1 MQLTDEQIMLLEQL
15 TYLEDKVAREAD
27 VVLGPY
33 DSVKSLLRQ
42 FDEDA
47 LAELE
52 DSDEQFEGLISGK
65 QWAAIIRQIQNDP
78 ELYSLDIAGKD
89 DSVPAICFTDPNDPD
104 SAVVAFKGTTGQ
116 KEWWDNGSGF
126 GLSDTE
132 KQKEA
137 LEYIENL
144 PYNSITVTGHSKGG
158 NKAQYVTVL
167 SDKVDRCISMDG
179 QGFSQEFL
187 DRYYAEIEKKGG
199 SITNY
204 YLDGDFVSILLF
216 PIPGSAQVCIE
227 GDDSIILEKNHVPSS
242 FYRYYQDEDG
252 YWHIL
257 ENKSG
262 DPALV
267 IGTREEVM
275 VYLHELTVFLL
286 NVMPEEDKRKAGDY
300 IGNILAILMD
310 GKDLKL
316 EDKTYNKSNI
326 KEYLLSD
333 KEMLTKL
340 LAYFIKYVETYNL
353 TDEEIRSLAEV
364 LGLDAVLAVIE
375 GGMAVGNKTLG
386 EAISDAG
393 GLLNLIID
401 QIRDGKEDPV
411 IEWLLKWRGGWE
423 SEEVGED
430 MVDFWRSLEKE
441 YQNIPDFDPEK
452 ARADTAGKESK
463 IRDFSEK
470 TYGILMSAILSVEA
484 DTYGSV
490 SGWSGY
496 AGEEWY
502 DTLLIPNAVGGINA
516 YFERVSEINNACRS
530 GAERVFDE
538 ANQADRDNAVR
549 LRSVIDELRSVRTLL
564 EKKAENL
571 GLQ

>member
-401 QIRDGKEDPV
+401 QIRDGKEDPI

-430 MVDFWRSLEKE
+430 MVDFWCSLEKE

-452 ARADTAGKESK
+452 ARADAAGKESK

>member
-33 DSVKSLLRQ
+33 DSVESLLRQ

-104 SAVVAFKGTTGQ
+104 NAVVAFKGTTGQ

-144 PYNSITVTGHSKGG
+144 PYDSITVTGHSKGG

-300 IGNILAILMD
+300 IGNILAILMGQGD
-310 GKDLKL
+310 FPI
-316 EDKTYNKSNI
+316 EDKVYNKDNVA
-326 KEYLLSD
+326 EYLLSD
-333 KEMLTKL
+333 KEMLAKL

-353 TDEEIRSLAEV
+353 TDEEVRSLAEV
-364 LGLDAVLAVIE
+364 LGLDKTLAAIE
-375 GGMAVGNKTLG
+375 EDMAEDNKTLSG
-386 EAISDAG
+386 FISDAG
-393 GLLNLIID
+393 GLLNLIIN

-411 IEWLLKWRGGWE
+411 IEWLLKWIGGWE

-441 YQNIPDFDPEK
+441 YQSIPEFDPEK
-452 ARADTAGKESK
+452 ARADAAGKGAK

-470 TYGILMSAILSVEA
+470 TYSILMSAILSVEA

-516 YFERVSEINNACRS
+516 YFERVSEINRQCRES
-530 GAERVFDE
+530 AERVFAE
-538 ANQADRDNAVR
+538 ANEADQENAKR
-549 LRSVIDELRSVRTLL
+549 LQSLVDEIRSVCSLI
-564 EKKAENL
+564 KAKTEGL
-571 GLQ
+571 GM

>member
-33 DSVKSLLRQ
+33 DSVESLLRQ

-216 PIPGSAQVCIE
+216 PVPGSAQVCIE

-300 IGNILAILMD
+300 IGNILAILMGQGD
-310 GKDLKL
+310 FPI
-316 EDKTYNKSNI
+316 EDKVYNKDNVA
-326 KEYLLSD
+326 EYLLSD
-333 KEMLTKL
+333 KEMLAKL

-353 TDEEIRSLAEV
+353 TDEEVRSLAEV
-364 LGLDAVLAVIE
+364 LGLDKTLAAIE
-375 GGMAVGNKTLG
+375 EDMAEDNKTLSG
-386 EAISDAG
+386 FISDAG
-393 GLLNLIID
+393 GLLNLIIN

-411 IEWLLKWRGGWE
+411 IEWLLKWIGGWE

-441 YQNIPDFDPEK
+441 YQSIPDFDPEK
-452 ARADTAGKESK
+452 ARADAAGKGAK

-470 TYGILMSAILSVEA
+470 TYSILMSAILSVEA

-516 YFERVSEINNACRS
+516 YFERVSEINRQCRES
-530 GAERVFDE
+530 AERVFAE
-538 ANQADRDNAVR
+538 ANEADQENAKR
-549 LRSVIDELRSVRTLL
+549 LQSLVDEIRSVCSLI
-564 EKKAENL
+564 KAKTEGL
-571 GLQ
+571 GM

>member
-216 PIPGSAQVCIE
+216 PVPGSAQVCIE

-452 ARADTAGKESK
+452 ARADAAGKESK

>member
-33 DSVKSLLRQ
+33 DSVESLLRQ

-144 PYNSITVTGHSKGG
+144 PYDSITVTGHSKGG

-300 IGNILAILMD
+300 IGNILAILMGQGD
-310 GKDLKL
+310 FPI
-316 EDKTYNKSNI
+316 EDKVYNKDNVA
-326 KEYLLSD
+326 EYLLSD
-333 KEMLTKL
+333 KEMLAKL

-353 TDEEIRSLAEV
+353 TDEEVRSLAEV
-364 LGLDAVLAVIE
+364 LGLDKTLAAIE
-375 GGMAVGNKTLG
+375 EDMAEDNKTLSG
-386 EAISDAG
+386 FISDAG
-393 GLLNLIID
+393 GLLNLIIN

-411 IEWLLKWRGGWE
+411 IEWLLKWIGGWE

-441 YQNIPDFDPEK
+441 YQSIPDFDPEK
-452 ARADTAGKESK
+452 ARADAAGKGAK

-470 TYGILMSAILSVEA
+470 TYSILMSAILSVEA

-516 YFERVSEINNACRS
+516 YFERVSEINRQCRES
-530 GAERVFDE
+530 AERVFAE
-538 ANQADRDNAVR
+538 ANEADQENAKR
-549 LRSVIDELRSVRTLL
+549 LQSLVDEIRSVCSLI
-564 EKKAENL
+564 KAKTEGL
-571 GLQ
+571 GM

>member
-33 DSVKSLLRQ
+33 DSVESLLRQ

-78 ELYSLDIAGKD
+78 ELCSLDIAGKD

-144 PYNSITVTGHSKGG
+144 PYDSITVTGHSKGG

-300 IGNILAILMD
+300 IGNILAILMGQGD
-310 GKDLKL
+310 FPI
-316 EDKTYNKSNI
+316 EDKVYNKDNVA
-326 KEYLLSD
+326 EYLLSD
-333 KEMLTKL
+333 KEMLAKL

-353 TDEEIRSLAEV
+353 TDEEVRSLAEV
-364 LGLDAVLAVIE
+364 LGLDKTLAAIE
-375 GGMAVGNKTLG
+375 EDMAEDNKTLSG
-386 EAISDAG
+386 FISDAG
-393 GLLNLIID
+393 GLLNLIIN

-411 IEWLLKWRGGWE
+411 IEWLLKWIGGWE

-441 YQNIPDFDPEK
+441 YQSIPEFDPEK
-452 ARADTAGKESK
+452 ARADAAGKGAK

-470 TYGILMSAILSVEA
+470 TYSILMSAILSVEA

-516 YFERVSEINNACRS
+516 YFERVSEINRQCRES
-530 GAERVFDE
+530 AERVFAE
-538 ANQADRDNAVR
+538 ANEADQENAKR
-549 LRSVIDELRSVRTLL
+549 LQSLVDEIRSVCSLI
-564 EKKAENL
+564 KAKTEGL
-571 GLQ
+571 GM

>member
-33 DSVKSLLRQ
+33 DSVESLLRQ

-52 DSDEQFEGLISGK
+52 GSNEQFEGRISGK

-89 DSVPAICFTDPNDPD
+89 DSVQAICFTDPNDSD
-104 SAVVAFKGTTGQ
+104 SALVAFKGSTGQ
-116 KEWWDNGSGF
+116 KEWQDNGSGL
-126 GLSDTE
+126 GLSDTQ

-144 PYNSITVTGHSKGG
+144 SYDSITVTGHSKGG

-187 DRYYAEIEKKGG
+187 DKYYAEIEKKGG
-199 SITNY
+199 CIKNY
-204 YLDGDFVSILLF
+204 FLDGDFVSILLF
-216 PIPGSAQVCIE
+216 PVPGSDQICIE
-227 GDDSIILEKNHVPSS
+227 GDDSIVLEKNHVPSS

-252 YWHIL
+252 HWHIL
-257 ENKSG
+257 ENGSG

-267 IGTREEVM
+267 SGTREEVM

-401 QIRDGKEDPV
+401 QIRDGKEDPI

-452 ARADTAGKESK
+452 ARADAAGKESK

>member
-401 QIRDGKEDPV
+401 QIRDGKEDPI

-452 ARADTAGKESK
+452 ARADAAEKESK

>member
-33 DSVKSLLRQ
+33 DSVESLLRQ

-52 DSDEQFEGLISGK
+52 GSNEQFEGRISGK

-89 DSVPAICFTDPNDPD
+89 DSVQAICFTDPNDSD
-104 SAVVAFKGTTGQ
+104 SALVAFKGSTGQ
-116 KEWWDNGSGF
+116 KEWQDNGSGL
-126 GLSDTE
+126 GLSDTQ

-144 PYNSITVTGHSKGG
+144 SYDSITVTGHSKGG

-187 DRYYAEIEKKGG
+187 DKYYAEIEKKGG
-199 SITNY
+199 CIKNY
-204 YLDGDFVSILLF
+204 FLDGDFVSILLF
-216 PIPGSAQVCIE
+216 PVPGSDQICIE
-227 GDDSIILEKNHVPSS
+227 GDDSIVLEKNHVPSS

-252 YWHIL
+252 HWHIL
-257 ENKSG
+257 ENGSG

-267 IGTREEVM
+267 SGTREEVM

-364 LGLDAVLAVIE
+364 LGLDEVLAVIE
-375 GGMAVGNKTLG
+375 GGMTADNKTLG
-386 EAISDAG
+386 KVISDAG
-393 GLLNLIID
+393 GLLNLIIN

-411 IEWLLKWRGGWE
+411 IEWLLKWIGGWE

-452 ARADTAGKESK
+452 ARADAAGKESK

>member
-33 DSVKSLLRQ
+33 DSVESLLRQ

-52 DSDEQFEGLISGK
+52 GSNEQFEGRISGK

-89 DSVPAICFTDPNDPD
+89 DSVQAICFTDPNDSD
-104 SAVVAFKGTTGQ
+104 SALVAFKGSTGQ
-116 KEWWDNGSGF
+116 KEWQDNGSGL
-126 GLSDTE
+126 GLSDTQ

-144 PYNSITVTGHSKGG
+144 PYDSITVTGHSKGG

-187 DRYYAEIEKKGG
+187 DKYYAEIEKKGG
-199 SITNY
+199 CIKNY
-204 YLDGDFVSILLF
+204 FLDGDFVSILLF
-216 PIPGSAQVCIE
+216 PVPGSDQICIE
-227 GDDSIILEKNHVPSS
+227 GDDSIVLEKNHVPSS

-252 YWHIL
+252 HWHIL
-257 ENKSG
+257 ENGSG

-267 IGTREEVM
+267 SGTREEVM

-333 KEMLTKL
+333 QEMLTKL

-364 LGLDAVLAVIE
+364 LGLDEVLAVIE
-375 GGMAVGNKTLG
+375 GGMTADNKTLG
-386 EAISDAG
+386 KVISDAG
-393 GLLNLIID
+393 GLLNLIIN

-411 IEWLLKWRGGWE
+411 IEWLLKWIGGWE
-423 SEEVGED
+423 SEEVGQD

-441 YQNIPDFDPEK
+441 YQSIPDFDPEK
-452 ARADTAGKESK
+452 ARADAGGKESK

-470 TYGILMSAILSVEA
+470 TYSILMSAIQSVEA

-490 SGWSGY
+490 SGWSRY

-516 YFERVSEINNACRS
+516 YFERVSEINNACRA

-538 ANQADRDNAVR
+538 ANQADRKNAER
-549 LRSVIDELRSVRTLL
+549 LRSVIDELKSVRSLL
-564 EKKAENL
+564 EKKTDNL
-571 GLQ
+571 GRQ

>member
-33 DSVKSLLRQ
+33 DSVESLLRQ

-52 DSDEQFEGLISGK
+52 DSDEQFEGLVSGK

-144 PYNSITVTGHSKGG
+144 PYDSITVTGHSKGG

-179 QGFSQEFL
+179 QGFSQEFM

-300 IGNILAILMD
+300 IGNILAILMGQGD
-310 GKDLKL
+310 FPI
-316 EDKTYNKSNI
+316 EDKVYNKDNVA
-326 KEYLLSD
+326 EYLLSD
-333 KEMLTKL
+333 KEMLAKL

-353 TDEEIRSLAEV
+353 TDEEVRSLAKV
-364 LGLDAVLAVIE
+364 LGLDKTLAAIE
-375 GGMAVGNKTLG
+375 EDMAEDNKTLSG
-386 EAISDAG
+386 FISDAG
-393 GLLNLIID
+393 GLLNLIIN

-411 IEWLLKWRGGWE
+411 IEWLLKWIGGWE

-441 YQNIPDFDPEK
+441 YQSIPEFDPEK
-452 ARADTAGKESK
+452 ARADAAGKGAK

-470 TYGILMSAILSVEA
+470 TYSILMSAILSVEA

-516 YFERVSEINNACRS
+516 YFERVSEINRQCRES
-530 GAERVFDE
+530 AERVFAE
-538 ANQADRDNAVR
+538 ANEADQENAKR
-549 LRSVIDELRSVRTLL
+549 LQSLVDEIRSVCSLI
-564 EKKAENL
+564 KAKTEGL
-571 GLQ
+571 GM

>member
-33 DSVKSLLRQ
+33 DSVESLLRQ

-300 IGNILAILMD
+300 IGNILAILMGQGD
-310 GKDLKL
+310 FPI
-316 EDKTYNKSNI
+316 EDKVYNKDNVA
-326 KEYLLSD
+326 EYLLSD
-333 KEMLTKL
+333 KEMLAKL

-353 TDEEIRSLAEV
+353 TDEEVRSLAEV
-364 LGLDAVLAVIE
+364 LGLDKTLAAIE
-375 GGMAVGNKTLG
+375 EDMAEDNKTLSG
-386 EAISDAG
+386 FISDAG
-393 GLLNLIID
+393 GLLNLIIN

-411 IEWLLKWRGGWE
+411 IEWLLKWIGGWE

-441 YQNIPDFDPEK
+441 YQSIPDFDPEK
-452 ARADTAGKESK
+452 ARADAAGKGAK

-470 TYGILMSAILSVEA
+470 TYSILMSAILSVEA

-516 YFERVSEINNACRS
+516 YFERVSEINRQCRES
-530 GAERVFDE
+530 AERVFAE
-538 ANQADRDNAVR
+538 ANEADQENAKR
-549 LRSVIDELRSVRTLL
+549 LQSLVDEIRSVCSLI
-564 EKKAENL
+564 KAKTEGL
-571 GLQ
+571 GM

>member
-132 KQKEA
+132 KQEEA

-401 QIRDGKEDPV
+401 QIRDGKEDPI

-452 ARADTAGKESK
+452 ARADAAGKESK

>member
-33 DSVKSLLRQ
+33 DSVESLLRQ

-52 DSDEQFEGLISGK
+52 DSDEQFEGLVSGK

-144 PYNSITVTGHSKGG
+144 PYDSITVTGHSKGG

-300 IGNILAILMD
+300 IGNILAILMGQGD
-310 GKDLKL
+310 FPI
-316 EDKTYNKSNI
+316 EDKVYNKDNVA
-326 KEYLLSD
+326 EYLLSD
-333 KEMLTKL
+333 KEMLAKL

-353 TDEEIRSLAEV
+353 TDEEVRSLAEV
-364 LGLDAVLAVIE
+364 LGLDKTLAAIE
-375 GGMAVGNKTLG
+375 EDMAEDNKTLSG
-386 EAISDAG
+386 FISDAG
-393 GLLNLIID
+393 GLLNLIIN

-411 IEWLLKWRGGWE
+411 IEWLLKWIGGWE

-441 YQNIPDFDPEK
+441 YQSIPEFDPEK
-452 ARADTAGKESK
+452 ARADAAGKGAK

-470 TYGILMSAILSVEA
+470 TYSILMSAILSVEA

-516 YFERVSEINNACRS
+516 YFERVSEINRQCRES
-530 GAERVFDE
+530 AERVFAE
-538 ANQADRDNAVR
+538 ANEADQENAKR
-549 LRSVIDELRSVRTLL
+549 LQSLVDEIRSVCSLI
-564 EKKAENL
+564 KAKTDGL
-571 GLQ
+571 GM

>member
-33 DSVKSLLRQ
+33 DSVESLLRQ

-78 ELYSLDIAGKD
+78 ELCSLDIAGKD

-144 PYNSITVTGHSKGG
+144 PYDSITVTGHSKGG

-300 IGNILAILMD
+300 IGNILAILMGQGD
-310 GKDLKL
+310 FPI
-316 EDKTYNKSNI
+316 EDKVYNKDNVA
-326 KEYLLSD
+326 EYLLSD
-333 KEMLTKL
+333 KEMLAKL

-353 TDEEIRSLAEV
+353 TDEEVRSLAEV
-364 LGLDAVLAVIE
+364 LGLDKTLAAIE
-375 GGMAVGNKTLG
+375 EDMAEDNKTLSG
-386 EAISDAG
+386 FISDAG
-393 GLLNLIID
+393 GLLNLIIN

-411 IEWLLKWRGGWE
+411 IEWLLKWIGGWE

-441 YQNIPDFDPEK
+441 YQSIPEFDQEK
-452 ARADTAGKESK
+452 ARADAAGKGAK

-470 TYGILMSAILSVEA
+470 TYSILMSAILSVEA

-516 YFERVSEINNACRS
+516 YFERVSEINRQCRES
-530 GAERVFDE
+530 AERVFAE
-538 ANQADRDNAVR
+538 ANEADQENAKR
-549 LRSVIDELRSVRTLL
+549 LQSLVDEIRSVCSLI
-564 EKKAENL
+564 KAKTEGL
-571 GLQ
+571 GM

>member
-116 KEWWDNGSGF
+116 KGWWDNGSGF

-401 QIRDGKEDPV
+401 QIRDGKEDPI

-452 ARADTAGKESK
+452 ARADAAGKESK

-470 TYGILMSAILSVEA
+470 TYGILTSAILSVEA

>member
-33 DSVKSLLRQ
+33 DSVESLLRQ

-52 DSDEQFEGLISGK
+52 DSDEQFEGLVSGK

-144 PYNSITVTGHSKGG
+144 PYDSITVTGHSKGG

-227 GDDSIILEKNHVPSS
+227 GDDSIILEKNHIPSS

-300 IGNILAILMD
+300 IGNILAILMGQGD
-310 GKDLKL
+310 FPI
-316 EDKTYNKSNI
+316 EDKVYNKDNVA
-326 KEYLLSD
+326 EYLLSD
-333 KEMLTKL
+333 KEMLAKL

-353 TDEEIRSLAEV
+353 TDEEVRSLAEV
-364 LGLDAVLAVIE
+364 LGLDKTLAAIE
-375 GGMAVGNKTLG
+375 EDMAEDNKTLSG
-386 EAISDAG
+386 FISDAG
-393 GLLNLIID
+393 GLLNLIIN

-411 IEWLLKWRGGWE
+411 IEWLLKWIGGWE

-441 YQNIPDFDPEK
+441 YQSIPEFDPEK
-452 ARADTAGKESK
+452 ARADAAGKGAK

-470 TYGILMSAILSVEA
+470 TYSILMSAILSVEA

-516 YFERVSEINNACRS
+516 YFERVSEINRQCRES
-530 GAERVFDE
+530 AERVFAE
-538 ANQADRDNAVR
+538 ANEADQENAKR
-549 LRSVIDELRSVRTLL
+549 LQSLVDEIRSVCSLI
-564 EKKAENL
+564 KAKTEGL
-571 GLQ
+571 GM

>member
-33 DSVKSLLRQ
+33 DSVESLLRQ

-52 DSDEQFEGLISGK
+52 GSNEQFEGRISGK

-89 DSVPAICFTDPNDPD
+89 DSVQAICFTDPNDSD
-104 SAVVAFKGTTGQ
+104 SALVAFKGSTGQ
-116 KEWWDNGSGF
+116 KEWQDNGSGL
-126 GLSDTE
+126 GLSDTQ

-144 PYNSITVTGHSKGG
+144 SYDSITVTGHSKGG

-187 DRYYAEIEKKGG
+187 DKYYAEIEKKGG
-199 SITNY
+199 CIKNY
-204 YLDGDFVSILLF
+204 FLDGDFVSILLF
-216 PIPGSAQVCIE
+216 PVPGSDQICIE
-227 GDDSIILEKNHVPSS
+227 GDDSIVLEKNHVPSS

-252 YWHIL
+252 HWHIL
-257 ENKSG
+257 ENGSG

-267 IGTREEVM
+267 SGTREEVM

-333 KEMLTKL
+333 QEMLTKL

-401 QIRDGKEDPV
+401 QIRDGKEDPI

-452 ARADTAGKESK
+452 ARADAAGKESK

>member
-33 DSVKSLLRQ
+33 DSVESLLRQ

-144 PYNSITVTGHSKGG
+144 PYDSITVTGHSKGG
-158 NKAQYVTVL
+158 NEAQYVTVL

-300 IGNILAILMD
+300 IGNILAILMGQGD
-310 GKDLKL
+310 FPI
-316 EDKTYNKSNI
+316 EDKVYNKDNVA
-326 KEYLLSD
+326 EYLLSD
-333 KEMLTKL
+333 KEMLAKL

-353 TDEEIRSLAEV
+353 TDEEVRSLAEV
-364 LGLDAVLAVIE
+364 LGLDKTLAAIE
-375 GGMAVGNKTLG
+375 EDMAEDNKTLSG
-386 EAISDAG
+386 FISDAG
-393 GLLNLIID
+393 GLLNLIIN

-411 IEWLLKWRGGWE
+411 IEWLLKWIGGWE

-441 YQNIPDFDPEK
+441 YQSIPEFDPEK
-452 ARADTAGKESK
+452 ARADAAGKGAK

-470 TYGILMSAILSVEA
+470 TYSILMSAILSVEA

-516 YFERVSEINNACRS
+516 YFERVSEINRQCRES
-530 GAERVFDE
+530 AERVFAE
-538 ANQADRDNAVR
+538 ANEADQENAKR
-549 LRSVIDELRSVRTLL
+549 LQSLVDEIRSVCSLI
-564 EKKAENL
+564 KAKTEGL
-571 GLQ
+571 GM

>member
-353 TDEEIRSLAEV
+353 TDDEIRSLAEV
-364 LGLDAVLAVIE
+364 LGLDEVLAALE

-386 EAISDAG
+386 GVISDAG

-401 QIRDGKEDPV
+401 QIRDGKEDSV
-411 IEWLLKWRGGWE
+411 IEWLLKWIGGWE

-441 YQNIPDFDPEK
+441 YQSIPDFDPEK
-452 ARADTAGKESK
+452 ARADAAGKESK

>member
-1 MQLTDEQIMLLEQL
+1 MRTDTG
-15 TYLEDKVAREAD
+15 TYWK
-27 VVLGPY
+27 
-33 DSVKSLLRQ
+33 
-42 FDEDA
+42 
-47 LAELE
+47 
-52 DSDEQFEGLISGK
+52 
-65 QWAAIIRQIQNDP
+65 
-78 ELYSLDIAGKD
+78 
-89 DSVPAICFTDPNDPD
+89 
-104 SAVVAFKGTTGQ
+104 
-116 KEWWDNGSGF
+116 
-126 GLSDTE
+126 
-132 KQKEA
+132 
-137 LEYIENL
+137 
-144 PYNSITVTGHSKGG
+144 
-158 NKAQYVTVL
+158 
-167 SDKVDRCISMDG
+167 
-179 QGFSQEFL
+179 
-187 DRYYAEIEKKGG
+187 
-199 SITNY
+199 
-204 YLDGDFVSILLF
+204 
-216 PIPGSAQVCIE
+216 
-227 GDDSIILEKNHVPSS
+227 
-242 FYRYYQDEDG
+242 
-252 YWHIL
+252 
-257 ENKSG
+257 
-262 DPALV
+262 
-267 IGTREEVM
+267 REEVM

-333 KEMLTKL
+333 QEMLTKL

-364 LGLDAVLAVIE
+364 LGLGEVLAVIE
-375 GGMAVGNKTLG
+375 GGMTADNKTLG
-386 EAISDAG
+386 KVISDAG
-393 GLLNLIID
+393 GLLNLIIN

-411 IEWLLKWRGGWE
+411 IEWLLKWIGGWE

-452 ARADTAGKESK
+452 ARADAAGKESK

>member
-33 DSVKSLLRQ
+33 DSVESLLRQ

-144 PYNSITVTGHSKGG
+144 PYDSITVTGHSKGG

-300 IGNILAILMD
+300 IGNILAILMGQGD
-310 GKDLKL
+310 FPI
-316 EDKTYNKSNI
+316 EDKVYNKDNVA
-326 KEYLLSD
+326 EYLLSD
-333 KEMLTKL
+333 KEMLAKL

-353 TDEEIRSLAEV
+353 TDEEVRSLAEV
-364 LGLDAVLAVIE
+364 LGLDKTLAAME
-375 GGMAVGNKTLG
+375 EDMAEDNKTLSG
-386 EAISDAG
+386 FISDAG
-393 GLLNLIID
+393 GLLNLIIN

-411 IEWLLKWRGGWE
+411 IEWLLKWIGGWE

-441 YQNIPDFDPEK
+441 YQSIPDFDPEK
-452 ARADTAGKESK
+452 ARADAAGKGAK

-470 TYGILMSAILSVEA
+470 TYSILMSAILSVEA

-516 YFERVSEINNACRS
+516 YFERVSEINRQCRES
-530 GAERVFDE
+530 AERVFAE
-538 ANQADRDNAVR
+538 ANEADQENAKR
-549 LRSVIDELRSVRTLL
+549 LQSLVDEIRSVCSLI
-564 EKKAENL
+564 KAKTEGL
-571 GLQ
+571 GM

>member
-33 DSVKSLLRQ
+33 DSVESLLRQ

-52 DSDEQFEGLISGK
+52 DSDEQFEGLVSGK

-144 PYNSITVTGHSKGG
+144 PYDSITVTGHSKGG

-300 IGNILAILMD
+300 IGNILAILMGQGD
-310 GKDLKL
+310 FPI
-316 EDKTYNKSNI
+316 EDKVYNKDNVA
-326 KEYLLSD
+326 EYLLSD
-333 KEMLTKL
+333 KEMLAKL

-353 TDEEIRSLAEV
+353 TDEEVRSLAEV
-364 LGLDAVLAVIE
+364 LGLDKTLAAIE
-375 GGMAVGNKTLG
+375 EDMAEDNKTLSG
-386 EAISDAG
+386 FISDAG
-393 GLLNLIID
+393 GLLNLIIN

-411 IEWLLKWRGGWE
+411 IEWLLKWIGGWE

-441 YQNIPDFDPEK
+441 YQSIPDFDPEK
-452 ARADTAGKESK
+452 ARADAAGKGAK

-470 TYGILMSAILSVEA
+470 TYSILMSAILSVEA

-516 YFERVSEINNACRS
+516 YFERVSEINRQCRES
-530 GAERVFDE
+530 AERVFAE
-538 ANQADRDNAVR
+538 ANEADQENAKR
-549 LRSVIDELRSVRTLL
+549 LQSLVDEIRSVCSLI
-564 EKKAENL
+564 KAKTEGL
-571 GLQ
+571 GM

>member
-167 SDKVDRCISMDG
+167 SDRVDRCISMDG

-216 PIPGSAQVCIE
+216 PVPGSAQVCIE

>member
-33 DSVKSLLRQ
+33 DSVESLLRQ

-144 PYNSITVTGHSKGG
+144 PYDSITVTGHSKGG

-275 VYLHELTVFLL
+275 VYLHELTVFLI

-300 IGNILAILMD
+300 IGNILAILMGQGD
-310 GKDLKL
+310 FPI
-316 EDKTYNKSNI
+316 EDKVYNKDNVA
-326 KEYLLSD
+326 EYLLSD
-333 KEMLTKL
+333 KEMLAKL

-353 TDEEIRSLAEV
+353 TDEEVRSLAEV
-364 LGLDAVLAVIE
+364 LGLDKTLAAIE
-375 GGMAVGNKTLG
+375 EDMAEDNKTLSG
-386 EAISDAG
+386 FISDAG
-393 GLLNLIID
+393 GLLNLIIN

-411 IEWLLKWRGGWE
+411 IEWLLKWIGGWE

-441 YQNIPDFDPEK
+441 YQSIPDFDPEK
-452 ARADTAGKESK
+452 ARADAAGKGAK

-470 TYGILMSAILSVEA
+470 TYSILMSAILSVEA

-516 YFERVSEINNACRS
+516 YFERVSEINRQCRES
-530 GAERVFDE
+530 AERVFAE
-538 ANQADRDNAVR
+538 ANEADQENAKR
-549 LRSVIDELRSVRTLL
+549 LQSLVDEIRSVCSLI
-564 EKKAENL
+564 KAKTEGL
-571 GLQ
+571 GM

>member
-33 DSVKSLLRQ
+33 DSVESLLRQ

-78 ELYSLDIAGKD
+78 ELCSLDIAGKD

-144 PYNSITVTGHSKGG
+144 PYDSITVTGHSKGG

-300 IGNILAILMD
+300 IGNILAILMGQGD
-310 GKDLKL
+310 FPI
-316 EDKTYNKSNI
+316 EDKVYNKDNVA
-326 KEYLLSD
+326 EYLLSD
-333 KEMLTKL
+333 KEMLAKL

-353 TDEEIRSLAEV
+353 TDEEVRSLAEV
-364 LGLDAVLAVIE
+364 LGLDKTLAAIE
-375 GGMAVGNKTLG
+375 EDMAEDNKTLSG
-386 EAISDAG
+386 FISDAG
-393 GLLNLIID
+393 GLLNLIIN

-411 IEWLLKWRGGWE
+411 IEWLLKWIGGWE

-441 YQNIPDFDPEK
+441 YQSIPDFDPEK
-452 ARADTAGKESK
+452 ARADAAGKGAK

-470 TYGILMSAILSVEA
+470 TYSILMSAILSVEA

-516 YFERVSEINNACRS
+516 YFERVSEINRQCRES
-530 GAERVFDE
+530 AERVFAE
-538 ANQADRDNAVR
+538 ANEADQENAKR
-549 LRSVIDELRSVRTLL
+549 LQSLVDEMRSVCSLI
-564 EKKAENL
+564 KAKTEGL
-571 GLQ
+571 GM

>member
-15 TYLEDKVAREAD
+15 TYLEDKVAREAG

-33 DSVKSLLRQ
+33 DSVESLLRQ

-65 QWAAIIRQIQNDP
+65 QWAAIIRQIQDDP

-104 SAVVAFKGTTGQ
+104 SALVAFKGTTGQ
-116 KEWWDNGSGF
+116 KEWQDNGSGF

-144 PYNSITVTGHSKGG
+144 PYDSITVTGHSKGG

-187 DRYYAEIEKKGG
+187 DKYYAEIEKKGG
-199 SITNY
+199 CIKNY
-204 YLDGDFVSILLF
+204 FLDGDFVSILLF
-216 PIPGSAQVCIE
+216 PVPGSDQICIE
-227 GDDSIILEKNHVPSS
+227 GDDSIVLEKNHVPSS

-252 YWHIL
+252 HWHIL
-257 ENKSG
+257 ENGSG
-262 DPALV
+262 DSALV

-275 VYLHELTVFLL
+275 VYLHEFTVFLL

-300 IGNILAILMD
+300 IGNILAILMES
-310 GKDLKL
+310 KDLEL

-333 KEMLTKL
+333 QEMLTKL

-364 LGLDAVLAVIE
+364 LGLDEVLAVIE
-375 GGMAVGNKTLG
+375 GGMAADNKTLG
-386 EAISDAG
+386 KVISDAG
-393 GLLNLIID
+393 GLLNLIIN

-411 IEWLLKWRGGWE
+411 IEWLLKWIGGWE
-423 SEEVGED
+423 SEEVGQD

-441 YQNIPDFDPEK
+441 YQSIPDFDPEK
-452 ARADTAGKESK
+452 ARTDAAGKESK
-463 IRDFSEK
+463 IRDFSER
-470 TYGILMSAILSVEA
+470 TYGILMSAIQSVEA

-490 SGWSGY
+490 SGWSRY

-516 YFERVSEINNACRS
+516 YFERVSEINNACRA

-538 ANQADRDNAVR
+538 ANQADRKNAER
-549 LRSVIDELRSVRTLL
+549 LRSVIDELKSVRSLL
-564 EKKAENL
+564 EKKTDNL
-571 GLQ
+571 GRQ

>member
-33 DSVKSLLRQ
+33 DSVESLLRQ

-144 PYNSITVTGHSKGG
+144 PYDSITVTGHSKGG

-300 IGNILAILMD
+300 IGNILAILMGQGD
-310 GKDLKL
+310 FPI
-316 EDKTYNKSNI
+316 EDKVYNKDNVA
-326 KEYLLSD
+326 EYLLSD
-333 KEMLTKL
+333 KEMLAKL

-353 TDEEIRSLAEV
+353 TDEEVRSLAEV
-364 LGLDAVLAVIE
+364 LGLDKTLAAIE
-375 GGMAVGNKTLG
+375 EDMAEDNKTLSG
-386 EAISDAG
+386 FISDAG
-393 GLLNLIID
+393 GLLNLIIN

-411 IEWLLKWRGGWE
+411 IEWLLKWIGGWE

-441 YQNIPDFDPEK
+441 YQSIPEFDPEK
-452 ARADTAGKESK
+452 ARADAAGKGAK

-470 TYGILMSAILSVEA
+470 TYSILMSAILSVEA

-516 YFERVSEINNACRS
+516 YFERVSEINRQCRES
-530 GAERVFDE
+530 AERVFAE
-538 ANQADRDNAVR
+538 ANEADQENAKR
-549 LRSVIDELRSVRTLL
+549 LQSLVDEIRSVCSLI
-564 EKKAENL
+564 KAKTEGL
-571 GLQ
+571 GM

>member
-144 PYNSITVTGHSKGG
+144 PYDSITVTGHSKGG

-216 PIPGSAQVCIE
+216 PVPGSAQVCIE

>member
-33 DSVKSLLRQ
+33 DSVESLLRQ

-144 PYNSITVTGHSKGG
+144 PYDSITVTGHSKGG

-300 IGNILAILMD
+300 IGNILAILMGQGD
-310 GKDLKL
+310 FPI
-316 EDKTYNKSNI
+316 EDKVYNKDNVA
-326 KEYLLSD
+326 EYLLSD
-333 KEMLTKL
+333 KEMLAKL

-353 TDEEIRSLAEV
+353 TDEEVRSLAEV
-364 LGLDAVLAVIE
+364 LGLDKTLAAIE
-375 GGMAVGNKTLG
+375 EDMAEDNKTLSG
-386 EAISDAG
+386 FISDAG
-393 GLLNLIID
+393 GLLNLIIN

-411 IEWLLKWRGGWE
+411 IEWLLKWIGGWE

-441 YQNIPDFDPEK
+441 YQSIPDFDPEK
-452 ARADTAGKESK
+452 ARADAAGKGAK

-470 TYGILMSAILSVEA
+470 TYSILMSAILSVEA

-516 YFERVSEINNACRS
+516 YFERVSEINRQCRES
-530 GAERVFDE
+530 AERVFAE
-538 ANQADRDNAVR
+538 ANETDQENAKR
-549 LRSVIDELRSVRTLL
+549 LQSLVDEMRSVCSLI
-564 EKKAENL
+564 KAKTEGL
-571 GLQ
+571 GM

>member
-33 DSVKSLLRQ
+33 DSVESLLRQ

-144 PYNSITVTGHSKGG
+144 PYDSITVTGHSKGG

-275 VYLHELTVFLL
+275 VYLHELTVFLI

-300 IGNILAILMD
+300 IGNILAILMGQGD
-310 GKDLKL
+310 FPI
-316 EDKTYNKSNI
+316 EDKVYNKDNVA
-326 KEYLLSD
+326 EYLLSD
-333 KEMLTKL
+333 KEMLAKL

-353 TDEEIRSLAEV
+353 TDEEVRSLAEV
-364 LGLDAVLAVIE
+364 LGLDKTLAAIE
-375 GGMAVGNKTLG
+375 EDMAEDNKTLSG
-386 EAISDAG
+386 FISDAG
-393 GLLNLIID
+393 GLLNLIIN

-411 IEWLLKWRGGWE
+411 IEWLLKWIGGWE

-441 YQNIPDFDPEK
+441 YQSIPDFDPEK
-452 ARADTAGKESK
+452 ARADAAGKGAK

-470 TYGILMSAILSVEA
+470 TYSILMSAILSVEA

-516 YFERVSEINNACRS
+516 YFERVSEINRQCRES
-530 GAERVFDE
+530 AERVFAE
-538 ANQADRDNAVR
+538 ANETDQENAKR
-549 LRSVIDELRSVRTLL
+549 LQSLVDEIRSVCSLI
-564 EKKAENL
+564 KAKTEGL
-571 GLQ
+571 GM

>member
-89 DSVPAICFTDPNDPD
+89 DSVQAICFTDPNDSD
-104 SAVVAFKGTTGQ
+104 SALVAFKGSTGQ
-116 KEWWDNGSGF
+116 KEWQDNGSGL
-126 GLSDTE
+126 GLSDTQ

-144 PYNSITVTGHSKGG
+144 SYDSITVTGHSKGG

-187 DRYYAEIEKKGG
+187 DKYYAEIEKKGG
-199 SITNY
+199 CIKNY
-204 YLDGDFVSILLF
+204 FLDGDFVSILLF
-216 PIPGSAQVCIE
+216 PVPGSDQICIE
-227 GDDSIILEKNHVPSS
+227 GDDSIVLEKNHVPSS

-252 YWHIL
+252 HWHIL
-257 ENKSG
+257 ENGSG

-267 IGTREEVM
+267 SGTREEVM

-333 KEMLTKL
+333 QEMLTKL

-364 LGLDAVLAVIE
+364 LGLDEVLAVIE
-375 GGMAVGNKTLG
+375 GGMTADNKTLG
-386 EAISDAG
+386 KVISDAG
-393 GLLNLIID
+393 GLLNLIIN

-411 IEWLLKWRGGWE
+411 IEWLLKWIGGWE

-452 ARADTAGKESK
+452 ARADAAGKESK

>member
-33 DSVKSLLRQ
+33 DSVESLLRQ

-52 DSDEQFEGLISGK
+52 DSDEQFEGLVSGK

-144 PYNSITVTGHSKGG
+144 PYDSITVTGHSKGG

-300 IGNILAILMD
+300 IGNILAILMGQGD
-310 GKDLKL
+310 FPI
-316 EDKTYNKSNI
+316 EDKVYNKDNVA
-326 KEYLLSD
+326 EYLLSD
-333 KEMLTKL
+333 KEMLAKL

-353 TDEEIRSLAEV
+353 TDEEVRSLAEV
-364 LGLDAVLAVIE
+364 LGLDKTLAAIE
-375 GGMAVGNKTLG
+375 EDMAEDNKTLSG
-386 EAISDAG
+386 FISDAG
-393 GLLNLIID
+393 GLLNLIIN

-411 IEWLLKWRGGWE
+411 IEWLLKWIGGWE

-441 YQNIPDFDPEK
+441 YQSIPEFDPEK
-452 ARADTAGKESK
+452 ARADAAGKGAK

-470 TYGILMSAILSVEA
+470 TYSILMSAILSVEA

-516 YFERVSEINNACRS
+516 YFERVSEINRQCRES
-530 GAERVFDE
+530 AERVFAE
-538 ANQADRDNAVR
+538 ANEADQENAKR
-549 LRSVIDELRSVRTLL
+549 LQSLVDEMRSVCSLI
-564 EKKAENL
+564 KAKTEGL
-571 GLQ
+571 GM